1 MLSRRLT
8 SSGLLLVF
16 LAGIIVCLCGMLG
29 YQHAPALGGVDSP
42 EVHLSGAQTNP
53 ADDLS
58 EDHGPA
64 GTISTVALFVVSL
77 GAALGLLFG
86 AARKWLG
93 TGAVLPARRLPPPL
107 VLPPPRIP
115 ARSRLQVFL
124 L

>member
-8 SSGLLLVF
+8 ASGLLLVF
-16 LAGIIVCLCGMLG
+16 LAGIIICLCGMLG

-42 EVHLSGAQTNP
+42 EVHLSGAQTSS
-53 ADDLS
+53 ADGLS

-64 GTISTVALFVVSL
+64 GTISTAALFVVFL
-77 GAALGLLFG
+77 GAALGLLF

-93 TGAVLPARRLPPPL
+93 TGAVLTARRLPPPIA
-107 VLPPPRIP
+107 LPPPRIP
-115 ARSRLQVFL
+115 ARSQLQVFL

>member
-16 LAGIIVCLCGMLG
+16 LAGIIICLCGMLG
-29 YQHAPALGGVDSP
+29 YQHASALGGVGSP
-42 EVHLSGAQTNP
+42 AVHLSGAQTSS
-53 ADDLS
+53 ADGLS
-58 EDHGPA
+58 EGHGPA
-64 GTISTVALFVVSL
+64 GTVSTVALFVASL

-93 TGAVLPARRLPPPL
+93 TGAVLTARRRPPPI

-115 ARSRLQVFL
+115 ARSQLQVFL